1 MYQAPVS
8 EDTRTTTAPSLR
20 QRLHS
25 GESLYGAWCLVPSPF
40 LAEVLAVAGF
50 DWICLDVQ
58 HGLIGYDT
66 MLGMLQAIGERAP
79 ALVRVPWNTPDEIMR
94 PLDAGAAG
102 VIVPMVNTAAEA
114 EAAVGA
120 CRYAPEG
127 FRSWGPSRAS
137 LGKPGYTPASANES
151 TLCIVMVETVEGV
164 ENVEEIVAVNGVD
177 AILIGPYD
185 LALSWS
191 GELERPGRTI
201 RDREL
206 IDRVIS
212 VCAQAGIPVAT
223 SCGGQD
229 DALAWRADGVRMIGV
244 SDLGLVGGVAAE
256 TLRALREDAP

>member
-50 DWICLDVQ
+50 DWLCLDVQ

-120 CRYAPEG
+120 CRYAPQG

-137 LGKPGYTPASANES
+137 LGKPGYTPA
-151 TLCIVMVETVEGV
+151 
-164 ENVEEIVAVNGVD
+164 NVEEIVAVNGVD

-191 GELERPGRTI
+191 GELERPGRTT

-212 VCAQAGIPVAT
+212 VCTQAGIPVAT
-223 SCGGQD
+223 SCGGHD